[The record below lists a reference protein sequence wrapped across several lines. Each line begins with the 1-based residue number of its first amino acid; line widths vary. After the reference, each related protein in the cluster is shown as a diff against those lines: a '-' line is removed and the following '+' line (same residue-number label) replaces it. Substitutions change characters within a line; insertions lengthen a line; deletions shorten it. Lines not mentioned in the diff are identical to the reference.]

1 MKIKMLVIILSTLF
15 FGCAEQSAEKYKER
29 GQSEQ
34 EGANQV
40 ENDNLAQKAEIME
53 KDLAKKH
60 QFYSAL
66 EGEYSGTLKV
76 DNDTFNIKFVF
87 ARSIPA
93 YTGDRVRQLSE
104 IESDLNNLFFH
115 LQVVQWHPDDQFTA
129 VGCRVSGVKPNMDNG
144 TLVIA
149 SNDCPNLYNVFLSE
163 NAETIFADAGVEAK
177 NVAQKIKNQEI
188 NEVPYFVGSI
198 QPTFNAAKYFFN
210 VKKVK

>member
-1 MKIKMLVIILSTLF
+1 MKNIMIVVLSVLF
-15 FGCAEQSAEKYKER
+15 LGCAKQSAEKYKER
-29 GQSEQ
+29 GQAEQ

-53 KDLAKKH
+53 KDLAKQH
-60 QFYSAL
+60 LFYSAL

-93 YTGDRVRQLSE
+93 YTGDRTRQLSE
-104 IESDLNNLFFH
+104 IESDINNLFFH
-115 LQVVQWHPDDQFTA
+115 LQVIQWHPDDQFTA
-129 VGCRVSGVKPNMDNG
+129 VGCRVSGIKPNMDNG

-149 SNDCPNLYNVFLSE
+149 SNDCPNLYSVFLSE

-177 NVAQKIKNQEI
+177 NVAQKIKNKELL
-188 NEVPYFVGSI
+188 EVPYFVGSI